1 MGQAAALGLWEITGG
16 GWQNYQKFI
25 EAYKHVSPADIQ
37 RVAKLYMQHGR
48 FVVIGDPKKVTR
60 NVILTF

>member
-1 MGQAAALGLWEITGG
+1 MGQASALGLWEINGG
-16 GWQNYQKFI
+16 GWQNYEKFI
-25 EAYKHVSPADIQ
+25 ASYKKVTPADIQ
-37 RVAKLYMQHGR
+37 RVAKTYMQHGR